1 MIESIL
7 LLIIIILYYFNI
19 MMGYGNVDVMAFIV
33 FELVLLSVC
42 LFMII
47 NRYMKTKEVT
57 PGIFLKG
64 AVTLL
69 FMGYLIF
76 LWVFLMTFELSF

>member
-7 LLIIIILYYFNI
+7 LLITIILYYFNI
-19 MMGYGNVDVMAFIV
+19 MLGYWNVDFMAFMV
-33 FELVLLSVC
+33 FELLLLSLC
-42 LFMII
+42 LYIII

-57 PGIFLKG
+57 PGLFLKG

-76 LWVFLMTFELSF
+76 LWVFLMTFEPFL